1 MHLIGPGWQMLSAPA
16 LASVLPYIK
25 WGLQNHLE
33 RNNAPCDTVYNSKSV
48 EMELNTSESFHIM
61 HQYTVQ
67 REWENCI
74 LLWKGGAITVSNEQS
89 KLRINVYSVDP
100 LNIKFFFPLKL
111 SISHFLYLSLKK
123 PWKGSHQTFNG
134 YPWAWEWGE
143 KLFLKN

>member
-1 MHLIGPGWQMLSAPA
+1 MHLIGPGWQMMSAPA

-25 WGLQNHLE
+25 WGSQNHLE

-61 HQYTVQ
+61 RQYTVQ

-100 LNIKFFFPLKL
+100 LNIKFFFPFKT
-111 SISHFLYLSLKK
+111 LSLFLIVFIY
-123 PWKGSHQTFNG
+123 PWKSLERVHTKSLMVILGHGNEERNF
-134 YPWAWEWGE
+134 
-143 KLFLKN
+143 F